1 VATIGDIKAGLTH
14 GKTEADKALAQLSG
28 VTAQVDKAIV
38 VLQALMAGT
47 SQPAVMQA
55 IGKLNAAKQ
64 KFAEGA
70 GAIQSA
76 IADTEKYNSVL

>member
-1 VATIGDIKAGLTH
+1 
-14 GKTEADKALAQLSG
+14 
-28 VTAQVDKAIV
+28 
-38 VLQALMAGT
+38 
-47 SQPAVMQA
+47 MQA